1 MATSQPPA
9 NPLLSTVRASDSALQ
24 VQLHPLVIL
33 TISDYITRHTLRQ
46 QQGPIVGAIIGQQN
60 GHEITMEHAFEC
72 KTQELDTVSD
82 YIVLDDV
89 WFKERLEQFR
99 DVHKAPALDLVGWFT
114 LGPEEGPQ
122 AVHVPIMQQL
132 QTNYNDAA
140 VLLLFHPGAIV
151 NGALSGGKLPLSIYE
166 AFTEP
171 SSENRMDEFNGLKFR
186 ELAHSVD
193 TSQAEMIA
201 VDFVAKGGGNATAV
215 TAPSS
220 TDKQA
225 AESGNGIGKG
235 KAKATATPP
244 PAATET
250 DALSAED
257 EEAIAS
263 LTAKANA
270 IKMLHQR
277 INLIRAYLSAQPPSY
292 LNDALLAS
300 PTPPQGPQQ
309 PPQNRTVATAT
320 TPNHQILRQILALTS
335 RIPLLTPSDTAAFA
349 REITHQSADVNLV
362 ALLANLTK
370 SVVDARAMGRKFA
383 AFERAR
389 TDKGNPLG
397 GQDLGLSKG
406 VGVGS
411 GFGSF

>member
-82 YIVLDDV
+82 CIVLDDV

-151 NGALSGGKLPLSIYE
+151 N
-166 AFTEP
+166 
-171 SSENRMDEFNGLKFR
+171 
-186 ELAHSVD
+186 
-193 TSQAEMIA
+193 
-201 VDFVAKGGGNATAV
+201 
-215 TAPSS
+215 
-220 TDKQA
+220 
-225 AESGNGIGKG
+225 
-235 KAKATATPP
+235 
-244 PAATET
+244 
-250 DALSAED
+250 
-257 EEAIAS
+257 
-263 LTAKANA
+263 
-270 IKMLHQR
+270 
-277 INLIRAYLSAQPPSY
+277 
-292 LNDALLAS
+292 
-300 PTPPQGPQQ
+300 
-309 PPQNRTVATAT
+309 
-320 TPNHQILRQILALTS
+320 
-335 RIPLLTPSDTAAFA
+335 
-349 REITHQSADVNLV
+349 
-362 ALLANLTK
+362 
-370 SVVDARAMGRKFA
+370 
-383 AFERAR
+383 
-389 TDKGNPLG
+389 
-397 GQDLGLSKG
+397 
-406 VGVGS
+406 
-411 GFGSF
+411 

>member
-1 MATSQPPA
+1 
-9 NPLLSTVRASDSALQ
+9 
-24 VQLHPLVIL
+24 
-33 TISDYITRHTLRQ
+33 
-46 QQGPIVGAIIGQQN
+46 
-60 GHEITMEHAFEC
+60 
-72 KTQELDTVSD
+72 
-82 YIVLDDV
+82 
-89 WFKERLEQFR
+89 
-99 DVHKAPALDLVGWFT
+99 
-114 LGPEEGPQ
+114 
-122 AVHVPIMQQL
+122 
-132 QTNYNDAA
+132 
-140 VLLLFHPGAIV
+140 
-151 NGALSGGKLPLSIYE
+151 
-166 AFTEP
+166 
-171 SSENRMDEFNGLKFR
+171 
-186 ELAHSVD
+186 
-193 TSQAEMIA
+193 
-201 VDFVAKGGGNATAV
+201 
-215 TAPSS
+215 
-220 TDKQA
+220 
-225 AESGNGIGKG
+225 
-235 KAKATATPP
+235 
-244 PAATET
+244 
-250 DALSAED
+250 
-257 EEAIAS
+257 IAS

-389 TDKGNPLG
+389 TDKGKPLG